1 MKVDET
7 TFERK
12 SAMLCFDFIEE
23 ILGTQ
28 GIKLKEA
35 KFNGKSF
42 QIHVEMKRK
51 EHKCP
56 VCGKATDWI
65 HDYRT
70 QRIKAGDANGYLL
83 NIYYRKRRYKCQE
96 CGKQFYEEN
105 SFVGRYNE

>member
-35 KFNGKSF
+35 KVNGKSF
-42 QIHVEMKRK
+42 QIHVEMPRAKNR
-51 EHKCP
+51 
-56 VCGKATDWI
+56 
-65 HDYRT
+65 
-70 QRIKAGDANGYLL
+70 
-83 NIYYRKRRYKCQE
+83 
-96 CGKQFYEEN
+96 
-105 SFVGRYNE
+105 